1 MNSYDSLTAALV
13 GHFDRDAADMPDG
26 LRGRIAEAF
35 QLIPWDN
42 LSPLWRRNR
51 ALEWDFD
58 HDPDCDAGNRKIWD
72 LLQKIEETRAAAAPT
87 VLDLE
92 ARDTRVRTLE
102 QDIENIGTALQT
114 AAFERWRLPAA
125 FITSLQ
131 GSESVVAASGTGAPG
146 RPSSMHLVLAELQRR
161 IAASEISD
169 GVRAEADVL
178 NTWFKAAHADLQAPT
193 ARTIENRIRGE
204 FKQARGTADAR
215 N

>member
-13 GHFDRDAADMPDG
+13 GHFDQDSGDLPEG

-51 ALEWDFD
+51 TLEWDFD
-58 HDPDCDAGNRKIWD
+58 HDPECDADNQKIWD
-72 LLQKIEETRAAAAPT
+72 LLQQIEETKAAAAPT

-92 ARDTRVRTLE
+92 ARDTRVHTSE
-102 QDIENIGTALQT
+102 QAIANIGAAMQA

-125 FITSLQ
+125 FVTSLQ

-161 IAASEISD
+161 IAASEIRD
-169 GVRAEADVL
+169 GVRAEAEVL

-204 FKQARGTADAR
+204 FRQARATGEAR